1 MDDRK
6 EKKETE
12 QLKKSLLATVKS
24 LPYNKQVEL
33 LNELKAEGLI
43 K

>member
-1 MDDRK
+1 MDEQK
-6 EKKETE
+6 EMEETE
-12 QLKKSLLATVKS
+12 QIKKSLLATVKS

-33 LNELKAEGLI
+33 WNELKAEGLI

>member
-1 MDDRK
+1 MADRG
-6 EKKETE
+6 EMKETE
-12 QLKKSLLATVKS
+12 QLKKSLLAMVKS

-33 LNELKAEGLI
+33 WNELKAKGLI